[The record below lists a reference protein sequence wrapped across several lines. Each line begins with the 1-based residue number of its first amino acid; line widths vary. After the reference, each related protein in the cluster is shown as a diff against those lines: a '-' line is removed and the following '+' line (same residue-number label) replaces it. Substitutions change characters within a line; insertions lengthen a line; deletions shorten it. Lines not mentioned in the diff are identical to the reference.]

1 MGKKERTRTPP
12 ALVKSKVKGK
22 PRWFA
27 RSGCF
32 APDTW
37 KQIVSFPG
45 FKKNFAWT
53 RRQGIQE
60 RTKCYFTTLRS
71 PMSKRQKDWEKDIEK
86 EFKNMGFDQPMT
98 KKEVKELA
106 LTKRY
111 RKEAKELQKIHDE
124 AIDSRFQTGFGLAGG
139 D

>member
-1 MGKKERTRTPP
+1 
-12 ALVKSKVKGK
+12 
-22 PRWFA
+22 
-27 RSGCF
+27 
-32 APDTW
+32 
-37 KQIVSFPG
+37 
-45 FKKNFAWT
+45 
-53 RRQGIQE
+53 
-60 RTKCYFTTLRS
+60 
-71 PMSKRQKDWEKDIEK
+71 MSKRQKDWEKDIEK

>member
-1 MGKKERTRTPP
+1 MGSSILFLHSTPGEP
-12 ALVKSKVKGK
+12 GHRLGCRESLVKEE
-22 PRWFA
+22 
-27 RSGCF
+27 
-32 APDTW
+32 
-37 KQIVSFPG
+37 
-45 FKKNFAWT
+45 
-53 RRQGIQE
+53 QE
-60 RTKCYFTTLRS
+60 RRGGTMRIEERLNCAARASDLLKGLSNRYRLLITCEL
-71 PMSKRQKDWEKDIEK
+71 SKHDCSVRDLEEIL
-86 EFKNMGFDQPMT
+86 GFDQPMT